1 MTPVNVVQGDSPVIL
16 GLPHTGTWLP
26 PEVFARLTPLGQSL
40 ADTDWHIERLY
51 ADLLPGATQVRALF
65 HRYLID
71 ANRDPSGQ
79 SLYPGQNTTGLVPL
93 TDFDGQDLWLSPPD
107 ATEIAQRCATY
118 HAAYHQALAA
128 EIARIKQ
135 RHGLV
140 ILYDCHSIR
149 SRIPYLFE
157 GRLPDLNIGTNG
169 GQTCAP
175 ALQDAVVAIC
185 QQAQGYTSVLNGRF
199 RGGWTTR
206 HYGRPEEG
214 QHAIQM
220 EVAQSAYLA
229 SEAPPFAY
237 DPAKAE
243 AFRRPLQTILETLET
258 RAFALKGQA

>member
-1 MTPVNVVQGDSPVIL
+1 MIPVQVIQGDSPVIL

-51 ADLLPGATQVRALF
+51 ADLLPGATQVRATF

-93 TDFDGQDLWLSPPD
+93 TDFDGQDLWLKPPG
-107 ATEIAQRCATY
+107 AQEVEARRRDY
-118 HAAYHQALAA
+118 HAAYHAALEA
-128 EIARIKQ
+128 EIARVKQ
-135 RHGLV
+135 RHGIA

-149 SRIPYLFE
+149 SRIPFLFE
-157 GRLPDLNIGTNG
+157 GQLPDFNVGTNG

-175 ALQDAVVAIC
+175 ELQDAVVALC
-185 QQAQGYTSVLNGRF
+185 GQAQGYTSVLNGRF

-206 HYGRPEEG
+206 HYGQPSQG
-214 QHAIQM
+214 VHAIQM
-220 EVAQSAYLA
+220 EVTQSAYLA
-229 SEAPPFAY
+229 SEALPFSY
-237 DPAKAE
+237 DPDKAE
-243 AFRRPLQTILETLET
+243 AFRRPLKSILETLET
-258 RAFALKGQA
+258 RALALKGQA